1 MYGPA
6 NTGDLTSTYLAT
18 QGKLNYYVQVDKL
31 KTRSGLIRAHKS
43 LIFLLCCL
51 LVYKE
56 SKSIASYIAI
66 PYSIN
71 AACYANCSFSANSKI
86 FGNITVV

>member
-1 MYGPA
+1 MMYEPA

-43 LIFLLCCL
+43 LTYLLCCL

-56 SKSIASYIAI
+56 SKSIASYTL
-66 PYSIN
+66 N

-86 FGNITVV
+86 FENITVV